1 MSSSTGRRYLR
12 LHRSLVHPLL
22 SIFLPLLFLLS
33 TDQLLRLLFPGVPW
47 FPRHLAPLLL
57 AAGIEETVMG
67 NLLFKERAS
76 FPARIRELAVLL
88 ALAFGTLFILSGLR
102 SGQGFQ
108 VSPVLIYPLTATLLQ
123 WLFSHGIH
131 SGLRERELLLGSVT
145 GKRGAALRHCLRDS
159 SYQAG
164 LTVRVLRNIRAGAIA
179 FQIQIVALLI
189 AAAVLKRQPTFGGA
203 LVVTLHTLGGLLAV
217 GLLHGFE
224 EQQLLMGSGTPLPLA
239 LERRR
244 VLFCLSILGIAAALV
259 ILAARNASLLPL
271 SALIALL
278 RKLASLF
285 RFPAGPGWAEALQ
298 NVLIERQRY
307 YEGVRLSQPPPGAA
321 GPLALLM
328 VEFLRRL
335 LRTLLGTGLF
345 LFLVFPLLSQDFID
359 RLRELR
365 PFTALWRRLRVL
377 LGFSIRFWLRFLR
390 WLRLSRRRAVL
401 TVEDEPE
408 AAGSPKHGRL
418 ETRRLSAR
426 KRVQMS
432 RVQRAFLALTKWGEQ
447 LGVPYLFFLTPLEYS
462 ERLSEAVPAGSG
474 HLNYV
479 VAIFEEVM
487 FSTHLV
493 AAARIARYIRTIRGL
508 RRLNPG
514 GTWDA
519 GRTPPELLSR

>member
-1 MSSSTGRRYLR
+1 VISSIGKRYLR
-12 LHRSLVHPLL
+12 LLRSLVHPLL

-33 TDQLLRLLFPGVPW
+33 ADQLLRVLFPGVFW
-47 FPRHLAPLLL
+47 FPRQLAPLLL
-57 AAGIEETVMG
+57 AAGIEEAVMG
-67 NLLFKERAS
+67 NLLFKERAA
-76 FPARIRELAVLL
+76 FLARIRELVVLL
-88 ALAFGTLFILSGLR
+88 ALAFGYLFILLGVR
-102 SGQGFQ
+102 SGRALHL
-108 VSPVLIYPLTATLLQ
+108 SPVLIYPLTATLLQ

-131 SGLRERELLLGSVT
+131 CGLRERELLLGSLT

-164 LTVRVLRNIRAGAIA
+164 LTVRVLRNIKAGAIV

-189 AAAVLKRQPTFGGA
+189 AAAVLKRQPAFGGQ
-203 LVVTLHTLGGLLAV
+203 LVISLHTIVGLLGI

-224 EQQLLMGSGTPLPLA
+224 EQQLLLGSGIPLPLA

-244 VLFCLSILGIAAALV
+244 VLFCLSILAITAAAV

-298 NVLIERQRY
+298 NTLIERQRY
-307 YEGVRLSQPPPGAA
+307 YQAMPLAQPAPVVS
-321 GPLALLM
+321 PLALLM

-335 LRTLLGTGLF
+335 FTTLLGTGLF

-365 PFTALWRRLRVL
+365 PFASLWRRLRVF
-377 LGFSIRFWLRFLR
+377 LGFTVRFWLRFLR
-390 WLRLSRRRAVL
+390 WLRLSRRRAFL
-401 TVEDEPE
+401 TVKDERE
-408 AAGSPKHGRL
+408 AASGPKHGRIKS
-418 ETRRLSAR
+418 RRLSVR

-432 RVQRAFLALTKWGEQ
+432 RVQRAFLALTKWGER
-447 LGVPYLFFLTPLEYS
+447 LGVPYVFFLTPLEYS
-462 ERLSEAVPAGSG
+462 DQLSAAVPAGSG
-474 HLNYV
+474 QLTYV
-479 VAIFEEVM
+479 VEVFEEVM

-493 AAARIARYIRTIRGL
+493 AGGRIARYLRTIRSL
-508 RRLNPG
+508 SRLAPE
-514 GTWDA
+514 GTREA
-519 GRTPPELLSR
+519 GRSSP